1 MRTSTDEKSDE
12 VTLDSEGLARQLAL
26 SGIASHRVLRR
37 VRRRCKI
44 TRRRSVRVNGSLT
57 LHRGF
62 ADMGRNLR
70 FGHWPLAKGRALHFP
85 TFVGWLLKI
94 LEDNIRTSRFSSV
107 GIHRLANQHDGVVVC
122 HHRIGT
128 KNPWIDSDRV
138 DEHRVFQPAT
148 DLRLDRLGGCVFQP
162 VTHDGGGIARVIVV
176 ERTKGRV
183 GLQGHLHRTVWIR
196 VAHGAK
202 GISTG
207 ENHLFPILPIK
218 GANLLFAID
227 RDL

>member
-44 TRRRSVRVNGSLT
+44 PRRRSVRVNGSLT

-70 FGHWPLAKGRALHFP
+70 FGHWPLAKGRAFDFP
-85 TFVGWLLKI
+85 AFVGWFFKI
-94 LEDNIRTSRFSSV
+94 LEDNIRANRFPP
-107 GIHRLANQHDGVVVC
+107 GWIHCLAHHHDEPFFRN
-122 HHRIGT
+122 HRIGA
-128 KNPWIDSDRV
+128 KNPRVDFDRV

-218 GANLLFAID
+218 
-227 RDL
+227 